1 MSYKKKKVLKVKT
14 TNIRNF
20 MYTMTGIVMLHNW
33 SDSSNKNII
42 RELISDVNTNIGV
55 FLSQLNQKEDVKIKR
70 INKQLSMISI
80 SEQVDVK
87 SKLNVFQEYLINI
100 DKILSKKKDSDL
112 LGIRDKLLLDVN
124 KIIYFL
130 IFDG

>member
-1 MSYKKKKVLKVKT
+1 
-14 TNIRNF
+14 
-20 MYTMTGIVMLHNW
+20 
-33 SDSSNKNII
+33 
-42 RELISDVNTNIGV
+42 
-55 FLSQLNQKEDVKIKR
+55 
-70 INKQLSMISI
+70 MISI